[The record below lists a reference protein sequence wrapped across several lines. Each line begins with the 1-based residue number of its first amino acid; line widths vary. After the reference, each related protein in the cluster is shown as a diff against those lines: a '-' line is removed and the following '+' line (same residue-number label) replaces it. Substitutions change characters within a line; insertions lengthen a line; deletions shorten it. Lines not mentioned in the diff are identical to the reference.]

1 MIFRTALAILSSFE
15 EKLLKSDFDDSLLLI
30 RNCTHKIEE
39 KELFKKI
46 LSYNITP
53 DKFTH
58 RLEKEMD
65 LLNI

>member
-1 MIFRTALAILSSFE
+1 MIFRTALAILSCFE

-30 RNCTHKIEE
+30 RNFTYKLEE

-53 DKFTH
+53 EKFQQ
-58 RLEKEMD
+58 RLEKEIES
-65 LLNI
+65 LNI